1 MYSNCIFVLFGG
13 LFVSFVFF
21 KILSLPPTLL
31 YWPTMSEVDV
41 CGVAVEAEPFH
52 QCSITLCCC
61 ATDGSRGALWQN
73 GVWHGS
79 VYAVCV
85 FSMHWIPPCG
95 MASIAIHSY
104 LLNVYGD
111 QPVDVSTVKG
121 WVICFSSGNSNNRS
135 LSLIQI
141 LDKHAGSCS
150 LLAKTKQNKTK
161 QNIAND
167 GDYIKK

>member
-1 MYSNCIFVLFGG
+1 MGFLQLSVYSSEDEHKCWSYGPWKFEGFSKVM
-13 LFVSFVFF
+13 
-21 KILSLPPTLL
+21 PPTLL

-121 WVICFSSGNSNNRS
+121 WVICFSSGNSGSGSPPLAQMLTSAACR
-135 LSLIQI
+135 LLFI
-141 LDKHAGSCS
+141 AGKN
-150 LLAKTKQNKTK
+150 A
-161 QNIAND
+161 
-167 GDYIKK
+167 